1 MAVDVIN
8 LEFRPVGNYYV
19 TNINLALFKAHE
31 VMRKMVGSKVFGTGF
46 PSLPKEHPSTE
57 VQ

>member
-1 MAVDVIN
+1 M
-8 LEFRPVGNYYV
+8 EFRPVGSYFV

-31 VMRKMVGSKVFGTGF
+31 VMKKMVGSKVFGTGF
-46 PSLPKEHPSTE
+46 PSLAKEHPSTE